1 MSKESELTLQDFRK
15 WLASLDQLDLI
26 DAQSEV
32 ERARERKK
40 QEGRVDMIQVAADGI
55 NVGWFHKGEMKDAL
69 QYLLDN
75 SDDDFYEVRI
85 DRVRIPHSEVEQYLS
100 NRWWPIGG
108 SGKIV

>member
-1 MSKESELTLQDFRK
+1 MSNEPELTLQDFRK
-15 WLASLDQLDLI
+15 WLASLDHLDLI

-55 NVGWFHKGEMKDAL
+55 NVGWFNKGEIKEAL
-69 QYLLDN
+69 QYLLEN
-75 SDDDFYEVRI
+75 SDGDFYEVRI
-85 DRVRIPHSEVEQYLS
+85 DRVRIPHSEVEQYLT